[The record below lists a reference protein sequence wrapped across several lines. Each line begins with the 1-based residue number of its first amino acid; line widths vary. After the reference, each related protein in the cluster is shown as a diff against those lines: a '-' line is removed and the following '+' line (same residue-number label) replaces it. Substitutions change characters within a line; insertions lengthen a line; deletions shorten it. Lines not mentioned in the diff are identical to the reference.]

1 MTPRIVVL
9 LATLDGMPWVREQ
22 VEGILGQE
30 GVEVRVVV
38 SDDGSTDGTAEY
50 LAGLAAANAPVT
62 GTSTNG
68 SFSRSPSTR
77 AGRKFMGGD
86 PMNPATNRLT
96 GCSYSSRGLAHCCRT
111 PFFRTATRS
120 PRVMASVWSWV
131 T

>member
-9 LATLDGMPWVREQ
+9 LATLDGMPWVRVQ

-62 GTSTNG
+62 VLP
-68 SFSRSPSTR
+68 RR
-77 AGRKFMGGD
+77 APGGASAQNFLHLI
-86 PMNPATNRLT
+86 PCYYNVTQHKAYRNQPYQMFCHCQPVKLPAFKHLLLFYMKQPNFLPYTD
-96 GCSYSSRGLAHCCRT
+96 Y
-111 PFFRTATRS
+111 
-120 PRVMASVWSWV
+120 
-131 T
+131 